1 MGNYTRATRK
11 LSSKI
16 ATAQL
21 RFTLGLWLRA
31 KQQPTKYTKPVQI
44 QRKPGAEFG
53 YHLNPMYKDYSS
65 VSWRR
70 RKRQPI
76 LK

>member
-31 KQQPTKYTKPVQI
+31 KQQPTQYTKPVQI

-53 YHLNPMYKDYSS
+53 YHLNHTYKDYNS
-65 VSWRR
+65 VSRR
-70 RKRQPI
+70 RGKWQPV